1 MIMKTNTEANYDCS
15 APVPL
20 LAAPHFDSASIEQ
33 AKSVEPLSQPL
44 SERSGNRHY
53 NHRRFLTVAAILI
66 GVMFVVLEVA
76 TVIHLNRQLDVS
88 SSFDEVSRPV
98 AAETETADESNK
110 EDSSA
115 GAIDKPPVVTVM
127 RSRRAARRTQALPT
141 FDAGQRPSSSR
152 SKARLVAVIK

>member
-1 MIMKTNTEANYDCS
+1 MKTDTEAIYDCS
-15 APVPL
+15 APLPV
-20 LAAPHFDSASIEQ
+20 LAAPHFDSASIEH

-44 SERSGNRHY
+44 SEPRAGK
-53 NHRRFLTVAAILI
+53 RRYRRYLTVAAILI

-76 TVIHLNRQLDVS
+76 TVIRLNRQLEVS
-88 SSFDEVSRPV
+88 SSFDEVGRTPV

-127 RSRRAARRTQALPT
+127 RSRRAARRTPVLPM
-141 FDAGQRPSSSR
+141 FDASQPPLSSR
-152 SKARLVAVIK
+152 GKARLVAVIK

>member
-1 MIMKTNTEANYDCS
+1 MIMKTDTEANYDCS

-20 LAAPHFDSASIEQ
+20 LTAPHFDSASIEH

-44 SERSGNRHY
+44 SERRTGK
-53 NHRRFLTVAAILI
+53 RRYRRYLTVAAILI

-76 TVIHLNRQLDVS
+76 TFIRLNRQLDVS
-88 SSFDEVSRPV
+88 SSFDEVSRTPV

-110 EDSSA
+110 ENSSA

-127 RSRRAARRTQALPT
+127 RSRRAARRTQALPM
-141 FDAGQRPSSSR
+141 FDVGPRPLNSR
-152 SKARLVAVIK
+152 GKARLVAVIK